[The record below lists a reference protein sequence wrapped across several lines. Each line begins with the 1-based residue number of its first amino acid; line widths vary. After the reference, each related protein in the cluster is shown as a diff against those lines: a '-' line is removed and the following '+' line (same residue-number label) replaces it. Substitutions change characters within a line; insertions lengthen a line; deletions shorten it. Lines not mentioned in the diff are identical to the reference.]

1 MQFSNKPFVL
11 VSPNISEALGSIPA
25 PAGEEKGERE
35 GKGGECGEE
44 KERKKKTETKKVT
57 SSSSSSGNSP

>member
-1 MQFSNKPFVL
+1 MQFSNKPFAL

-44 KERKKKTETKKVT
+44 KERKKKPRLRK
-57 SSSSSSGNSP
+57 